1 MNPEY
6 NKRIFINNYP
16 KCPRCRVLQ
25 MQNPLDD
32 ICYICYRTKYYINII
47 QKNKFITNLDNYLNE
62 KNINYLNFIFLYQF
76 WILITQLISYSNKLK
91 SS

>member
-47 QKNKFITNLDNYLNE
+47 QKNKFITNLDNYLND
-62 KNINYLNFIFLYQF
+62 
-76 WILITQLISYSNKLK
+76 
-91 SS
+91 